1 MHVDFLLVSNILRAV
16 PFPSRLDRYQ
26 PFGRFAAESEHRF
39 FCALKSNNAKCP
51 MKTSNLAAV
60 MQPAVVE
67 RKKDFDTTTS
77 LAILKE
83 FYSQAKRELK
93 KNGQTTVNFRKSEEV
108 SHLTFFC
115 DGFNLELTF
124 TQNC

>member
-1 MHVDFLLVSNILRAV
+1 
-16 PFPSRLDRYQ
+16 
-26 PFGRFAAESEHRF
+26 
-39 FCALKSNNAKCP
+39 
-51 MKTSNLAAV
+51 MKTRNLAAV

>member
-1 MHVDFLLVSNILRAV
+1 
-16 PFPSRLDRYQ
+16 
-26 PFGRFAAESEHRF
+26 
-39 FCALKSNNAKCP
+39 